1 MMQLP
6 ISLMSSL
13 SKSQL
18 ITLVAIL
25 LLFLFV
31 TGTAT
36 ASSSYEPDKTPENVQ
51 KKAVIIKHD
60 AKLFK
65 RKNGPYGKKVEFMQ
79 LYFLLKSKSTTQRLY
94 YRKKSRHQR
103 VPVSKQPYTNEPD
116 GWLDSNSF
124 VEWNTLQMIKLEPQS
139 GRKLAKIF
147 DKRHCARLFGKYGR
161 VSRGC
166 QVLGSEPNRF
176 TSDTDFQLLIPVF
189 KKIRRNY
196 EGGFIRVYEQNSSV
210 SAAPAS
216 LKRQRPTYRR
226 SQKHRL
232 GYDIV
237 FVVDSN
243 LPMGEYF
250 VQTKEALQA
259 FIKQIQE
266 SLNGQIKD
274 ISLRIGVLF
283 FRSRVDRRAARL
295 NTCKRSYLTKW
306 GQHLTENV
314 NDVIKALASEAEESC
329 SGEQRYEAVLD
340 GLNRAIS
347 STSWESNHFK
357 SIILIG
363 DKPPYPERDRN
374 NPMRLSVYLINKR
387 ALKKNIRLI
396 TFKLGRDHRDFK
408 KLALDTALKNKGRYY
423 TIPLEKDNIQKF
435 KDNLSTALTDEWRML
450 TIAQSMVDRKTS
462 SGKPEQRHIDLQDD
476 QDLLKKYNLTQYET
490 LIIQARLPNT
500 LDANA
505 VVPEF
510 VKGWIP
516 QEIQN
521 QLAVDEFIFMD
532 KFSLKTLIN
541 TLGNFAEAA
550 LIGSQDGGLAFIRSI
565 RHVLAAQTR
574 MPAHRLFRSGETLNR
589 TLEKAKILPFRTDLL
604 TFTARE
610 VNTWKPDDYR
620 RINTI
625 LKEKVKVLGEF
636 IGNPKNLHHF
646 GKMPHFYVPRVFFP

>member
-1 MMQLP
+1 MIPIP
-6 ISLMSSL
+6 ISHKISL
-13 SKSQL
+13 SKAQL
-18 ITLVAIL
+18 TTLVAIL
-25 LLFLFV
+25 FI

-36 ASSSYEPDKTPENVQ
+36 ASNYEPDKTPENVQ

-79 LYFLLKSKSTTQRLY
+79 LYFLLQSKSTRQRFY
-94 YRKKSRHQR
+94 SKKKSRYQR
-103 VPVSKQPYTNEPD
+103 MPVSIQPYTNEPD
-116 GWLDSNSF
+116 GWLDTNSF

-147 DKRHCARLFGKYGR
+147 EKRHCARLFGKYGR

-189 KKIRRNY
+189 QKIRRNY
-196 EGGFIRVYEQNSSV
+196 EGGFIRVYEQDSTV

-216 LKRQRPTYRR
+216 LKRLPTYRR
-226 SQKHRL
+226 TQKHRL

-243 LPMGEYF
+243 TSMGEYF

-259 FIKQIQE
+259 FIKQIKE
-266 SLNGQIKD
+266 SVNGQIKEF
-274 ISLRIGVLF
+274 SLRIGILF
-283 FRSRVDRRAARL
+283 YRSRAKRL
-295 NTCKRSYLTKW
+295 NACNRGYLTKW
-306 GQHLTENV
+306 GQHLSEDI
-314 NDVIKALASEAEESC
+314 NDVIKALASEVEESC
-329 SGEQRYEAVLD
+329 SGEQQYEAVLD

-363 DKPPYPERDRN
+363 NKPPYPVYDRN

-396 TFKLGRDHRDFK
+396 TFKLGNDDRAFK
-408 KLALDTALKNKGRYY
+408 RLAEDTVKTNKGRYY

-435 KDNLSTALTDEWRML
+435 KDNLSTALSDEWRML
-450 TIAQSMVDRKTS
+450 TIAQSMLDYKRKTI
-462 SGKPEQRHIDLQDD
+462 SGKPVQKGVDLRAEQDF
-476 QDLLKKYNLTQYET
+476 LKKYNLTQYET
-490 LIIQARLPNT
+490 LIIQSRLPDT
-500 LDANA
+500 LEENA

-516 QEIQN
+516 QEIKKK
-521 QLAVDEFIFMD
+521 LAVDEFIFMD
-532 KFSLKTLIN
+532 KFRLKALIN
-541 TLGNFAEAA
+541 ALGSFAEAA

-574 MPAHRLFRSGETLNR
+574 MPANRLFRSGETLNS
-589 TLEKAKILPFRTDLL
+589 TLEKANILPFRTDML
-604 TFTARE
+604 TFTAQE

-636 IGNPKNLHHF
+636 IGNPKNIHHF
-646 GKMPHFYVPRVFFP
+646 GKMEHFYVPRVFFP